1 MTLTGV
7 RGGVA
12 GISEVQRA
20 IDRAAGGR
28 PIPGNRV
35 RLLQDG
41 PEIYPAM
48 LELIASASRWIHF
61 ENYIIRHDATGQRFA
76 EALIERARCGVAV
89 RVLYDWLGSV
99 GTRRGF
105 WERLRR
111 AGVEVR
117 CFNPPRLLKVFGN
130 VSRDHRKLLVVD
142 GVRAVPGGFCIGDE
156 WAGDPAR
163 RIPPWRETGVLIEGP
178 AAQALDRAFASVW
191 GAAGAPLPEA
201 ELVADSAPRGDASIR
216 VVMGEPGRERAYR
229 VLEYLAAGCRERL
242 WVTDAYLVP
251 PPRLFQVL
259 IETARD
265 GVDVRLLVPGASDV
279 PVVRNLSRIGYRE
292 LIRAGV
298 RIFEWDGPMLHA
310 KTMVADGFWSRI
322 GTSNLNAS
330 SLLGNWELDV
340 VVEDPVLAQ
349 EMERQFR
356 RDLGASLE
364 VLTRPRRLP
373 PAIARVTPPVLMRQ
387 QTGEHRAPHQRGS
400 RERRRRAMTALIT
413 LASGARRSLFGPASL
428 ALIVLGSLFIGLPRP
443 MAYVFGGI
451 CLWFALAAGLEAWR
465 RRG

>member
-1 MTLTGV
+1 MTLPEL
-7 RGGVA
+7 RGAA
-12 GISEVQRA
+12 GALEVQRA

-35 RLLQDG
+35 RLLHDG

-48 LELIASASRWIHF
+48 LELIAGARRWIHF

-76 EALIERARCGVAV
+76 EALVERARRGVAV

-99 GTRRGF
+99 ATRRRY

-111 AGVEVR
+111 AGIEVR
-117 CFNPPRLLKVFGN
+117 CFNPPRVLKVFGN
-130 VSRDHRKLLVVD
+130 VSRDHRKLVVVD
-142 GVRAVPGGFCIGDE
+142 GTRAVTGGHCIGDE
-156 WAGDPAR
+156 WAGDPVR
-163 RIPPWRETGVLIEGP
+163 RIPPWRDTGVLLEGP

-191 GAAGAPLPEA
+191 SLAGPPLPA
-201 ELVADSAPRGDASIR
+201 VELAADPAPCGDASVR
-216 VVMGEPGRERAYR
+216 VIMGEPGRERAYR

-242 WVTDAYLVP
+242 WITDAYLVP

-279 PVVRNLSRIGYRE
+279 PVVRNMSRIGYRE
-292 LIRAGV
+292 LIRAGI

-310 KTMVADGFWSRI
+310 KTMVADGCWTRI

-340 VVEDPVLAQ
+340 VIEDQGLAQ
-349 EMERQFR
+349 HMEHQFR
-356 RDLGASLE
+356 RDIGASLE

-373 PAIARVTPPVLMRQ
+373 APLARVTPPVLTRQ
-387 QTGEHRAPHQRGS
+387 HTGEHRAPHQRGH
-400 RERRRRAMTALIT
+400 RERRRRAMVALIT

-443 MAYVFGGI
+443 MAYGFGGI
-451 CLWFALAAGLEAWR
+451 CLWFAIAAGLEAWR
-465 RRG
+465 RRA